1 MNMSNGWET
10 GQSSMTRRYEFASY
24 GETRTFLDRLAE
36 YSKEQGYYPDLNFGK
51 THANV
56 SIALDNPDRGAFAA
70 GVDAL
75 SQG

>member
-1 MNMSNGWET
+1 MSNGWEA
-10 GQSSMTRRYEFASY
+10 SRSAMTRRYEFASY
-24 GETRTFLDRLAE
+24 GETRTFLHRLAE

-51 THANV
+51 THVNV
-56 SIALDNPDRGAFAA
+56 SITLDNPDRSIFAA